1 MLKILFL
8 SLGIMLLFEGLLY
21 TLFPNQMKKMMQ
33 MVLLIDNQK
42 IRNIAIFF
50 SIIGFVIIYYNIRE
64 YLT

>member
-33 MVLLIDNQK
+33 MALLIDNQK

>member
-33 MVLLIDNQK
+33 MALLIDNQK

-50 SIIGFVIIYYNIRE
+50 SIVGFVIIYYNIRE